1 MAMNFKYSD
10 ETLVTTLG
18 RNPEAHDGSINPPVE
33 RVSTRV
39 FPNLEAYEA
48 ALTTGRL
55 NDFIGSKSVRWLES
69 AVAALEGPESHV
81 IASQSGM
88 ASLTLIFLTVLGP
101 NDHLLLPDT
110 VFHPTRAIADG
121 LLQRMGISTTFYD
134 PLIGHGIG
142 ALIQPNTKLIL
153 VESPGSATF
162 EVQDI
167 PAITGV
173 AHAAGVLVAMDNS
186 WATPLNFRPL
196 EHGVDFSMCAITKY
210 LVGHSDI
217 IMGTVATSSEYIDRL
232 HQTSNQLGYNCSS
245 DDVYLAL
252 RGLRTMA
259 LRLRQHEKSALRIA
273 EWLQQR
279 KEVRRVL
286 HPAFPT
292 CPGHEYWQRDFS
304 GSSGLF
310 SVVFDPLPRSSLV
323 RFLESLQ
330 LFRIGVSWGG
340 FESLV
345 LPMYPE
351 KIRTA
356 VPWTEE
362 GSVIRINIGLESPDD
377 LESDLE
383 RALAQLPDNGRQG

>member
-1 MAMNFKYSD
+1 MNFKYSD

-292 CPGHEYWQRDFS
+292 CPGHEHWQRDFS

>member
-1 MAMNFKYSD
+1 MNFKYSD

>member
-292 CPGHEYWQRDFS
+292 CPGHEHWQRDFS